1 MIEAGSCC
9 EEDTSA
15 GEKGRAETGHVM
27 AGVMQRA
34 IVRPL
39 GILVAMLREV
49 FDESAYQ
56 RFLERGQLESS
67 ANAYALFR
75 RENDRDRS
83 RRPRCC

>member
-1 MIEAGSCC
+1 MREAGTCC
-9 EEDTSA
+9 GVSGEE
-15 GEKGRAETGHVM
+15 RAEKTCRGTVGRLG
-27 AGVMQRA
+27 AA

-39 GILVAMLREV
+39 RIFLAMMREV

-56 RFLERGQLESS
+56 RFLERGQMESS

-75 RENDRDRS
+75 RENELARS

>member
-9 EEDTSA
+9 GVS
-15 GEKGRAETGHVM
+15 GGRGKVGRLGA
-27 AGVMQRA
+27 A

-39 GILVAMLREV
+39 RIFAAMLREV

-56 RFLERGQLESS
+56 RFLERGQMESS
-67 ANAYALFR
+67 ASAYALFR
-75 RENDRDRS
+75 RENEVARS

>member
-1 MIEAGSCC
+1 MIEAGSCGGVSG
-9 EEDTSA
+9 EE
-15 GEKGRAETGHVM
+15 RAEKTSHGTVGRLG
-27 AGVMQRA
+27 AA

-39 GILVAMLREV
+39 RIFVAMMREV

-56 RFLERGQLESS
+56 RFLERGQMESS

-75 RENDRDRS
+75 RENELARS